1 MITRNIS
8 VAKRDGR
15 KRVTSDNW
23 WEDGGM
29 GFNGEGSEPY
39 PQAALHF
46 PKTCHCILNN
56 QWLWLT
62 GAFCVRG
69 IHYVRYFT

>member
-23 WEDGGM
+23 WEDGGCGLM
-29 GFNGEGSEPY
+29 GKGRN
-39 PQAALHF
+39 
-46 PKTCHCILNN
+46 
-56 QWLWLT
+56 
-62 GAFCVRG
+62 R
-69 IHYVRYFT
+69 IHDLLSIFLKPATLF